1 MMIRF
6 KQHYDNGTISARP
19 GDTTG
24 LLAPVLAAR
33 LVRSGLAEEVE
44 GNEGLNLARAE
55 AGMEPIARP
64 VAKPVRK
71 APVRKAKK

>member
-6 KQHYDNGTISARP
+6 KAHYDNGTICAQP

-24 LLAPVLAAR
+24 ILAPALAAR
-33 LVRSGLAEEVE
+33 LVRSGLAEEVQ

-55 AGMEPIARP
+55 AGLEP
-64 VAKPVRK
+64 VGKPARK
-71 APVRKAKK
+71 APVRKVKK